1 MISATQCRMARA
13 ALQLGVRDL
22 AARAR
27 VSASTITRLESGE
40 PLRERTVEAVQKTLE
55 AAGMEFSVGAGIGD
69 ADVGVRLRGAVWP
82 RAHSGSRTVT
92 LAGSTIDLRCHVAA
106 FYASEEEEERVMMPF
121 LREGQEADDCALLV
135 VDAAKRAQ
143 RVRRLT
149 AAGIAIARDQ
159 TAGRLTV
166 RNWEEAHL
174 RGGRFDQIGTLDAI
188 GEAAENSKVRGA
200 RMTRIWSN
208 QEWALLDLPGVGDLA
223 EYESRINDVLPNYDV
238 AVVCSYD
245 LRRFAADAV
254 FDILRVHPYAIIA
267 GALRRNPFYVPSDRF
282 MAELHGRRYAHSHG
296 AE

>member
-1 MISATQCRMARA
+1 MISAAQCRMARA

-22 AARAR
+22 AERAR

-40 PLRERTVEAVQKTLE
+40 PLRERTVEAVQKALE

-69 ADVGVRLRGAVWP
+69 ADVGVRLRGSVWP
-82 RAHSGSRTVT
+82 HPQTGRRTVT

-121 LREGQEADDCALLV
+121 LREGQEAGDCAVLV
-135 VDAAKRAQ
+135 LDAAKRGQ

-149 AAGIAIARDQ
+149 GAGIAIAGDQ
-159 TAGRLTV
+159 TPGRVTV

-174 RGGRFDQIGTLDAI
+174 RGGRFDQMRTIEAI
-188 GEAAENSKVRGA
+188 GEAAANSQLQGA

-208 QEWALLDLPGVGDLA
+208 QEWALLDVPGVQDIA
-223 EYESRINDVLPNYDV
+223 EYESRINDVLPDYDM

-245 LRRFAADAV
+245 LRRFPAGAV

-267 GALRRNPFYVPSDRF
+267 GTLRRNPFYVPSDRF
-282 MAELHGRRYAHSHG
+282 MAELHGRRHAHSHG